1 MITPE
6 LPTEAELKK
15 STGWIIALSIILI
28 VLGVLSIFMPTFA
41 SAFFTSVM
49 GWIALISGVVMVV
62 QSFVSKPV
70 RGFWLNLV
78 VGILYAIAGVYI
90 LANLGMAVLGLTFAF
105 GILFIVEGIYTIIMA
120 FVNRA
125 GHRATWL
132 VVLNGVITLILGI
145 MVLNNF
151 PFSAFW
157 LIGLYVGISLLLTGV
172 SLLVAA
178 MAARKAIAAM
188 PEEESQTSTSSPS

>member
-1 MITPE
+1 MITPD

-15 STGWIIALSIILI
+15 STGWIIALSIALI
-28 VLGVLSIFMPTFA
+28 VLGVLSIFMPALA

-49 GWIALISGVVMVV
+49 GWIALISGVVMIV

-78 VGILYAIAGVYI
+78 VGIFYAIAGIYI
-90 LANLGMAVLGLTFAF
+90 LFNLGAAILGLTLAF
-105 GILFIVEGIYTIIMA
+105 GILFIAEGIYTIIMA

-145 MVLNNF
+145 MVLNRW
-151 PFSAFW
+151 PFSALW

-178 MAARKAIAAM
+178 LAARKAIAA
-188 PEEESQTSTSSPS
+188 PAETPTTPSTPG